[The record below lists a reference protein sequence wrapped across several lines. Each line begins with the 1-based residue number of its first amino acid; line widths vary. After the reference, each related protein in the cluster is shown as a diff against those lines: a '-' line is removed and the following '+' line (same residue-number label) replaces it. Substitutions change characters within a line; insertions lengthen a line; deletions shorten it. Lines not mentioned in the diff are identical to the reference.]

1 MPTECK
7 CEQIS
12 FKKDYYPNLFPDN
25 VEHKHKK
32 KNNKKVP
39 VADTASR
46 YSLQIQ
52 LADTALLT
60 CLYQIFWATKI
71 LPQATRL

>member
-32 KNNKKVP
+32 LIK
-39 VADTASR
+39 R
-46 YSLQIQ
+46 FLLQIQ